1 MIYALEFFP
10 WVDNPSFQHASKIV
24 DVDIELPLS
33 RNLIPKA
40 IADNGI
46 LSLVNNNSTRTQ
58 FSCKHLYFSSDKYGY
73 CCDAAVLFNQ
83 DRGLYETE
91 EVDIESSSCI
101 CKPIVSYKNLL
112 LRIICPITENLLFA
126 LIQL

>member
-1 MIYALEFFP
+1 
-10 WVDNPSFQHASKIV
+10 
-24 DVDIELPLS
+24 LS

-91 EVDIESSSCI
+91 EVDIESSSRI
-101 CKPIVSYKNLL
+101 CKPIIMFYKASEFNSDISGWDVSAVTNMNVMFGV
-112 LRIICPITENLLFA
+112 TSVFNSDVSS
-126 LIQL
+126 